1 MKNKQDYF
9 IRSSFAFL
17 FFVMLG
23 YTVRFYPMSLVTFDD
38 TIQNAVRGNLPN
50 SFTLFFKHVTVLGNV
65 LSQVILVAS
74 LSLIFYLKKWKAE
87 ALFLLTNGL
96 MSGLVVML
104 FKLIYQRLRPSL
116 EHIVYAGGFSFP
128 SGHALGSMMIYGA
141 LLIIFLGRVTNKKW
155 RYLLVSF
162 MIGLILLIGI
172 SRIYLGV
179 HYPTDVIGGF
189 VCGFGFLNLFFPYY
203 QEKRFKWRF
212 QSKQE

>member
-9 IRSSFAFL
+9 IKSSFAFL

-23 YTVRFYPMSLVTFDD
+23 YTVRYYPTSLVTVDD
-38 TIQNAVRGNLPN
+38 TIQNLIRGSLP
-50 SFTLFFKHVTVLGNV
+50 SHLTQFFKIVTVLGNV
-65 LSQVILVAS
+65 FSQMILVTFFA
-74 LSLIFYLKKWKAE
+74 IFFVYKKWKVE
-87 ALFLLTNGL
+87 ALFLITNGL
-96 MSGLVVML
+96 VSGLVVML

-141 LLIIFLGRVTNKKW
+141 LLIIFLGRIKSQQWK
-155 RYLLVSF
+155 YLISF
-162 MIGLILLIGI
+162 VMIAIIILIGL

-179 HYPTDVIGGF
+179 HYPTDVLGGF
-189 VCGFGFLNLFFPYY
+189 ICGFGFLNLFYPYY

-212 QSKQE
+212 QSKQN

>member
-1 MKNKQDYF
+1 
-9 IRSSFAFL
+9 
-17 FFVMLG
+17 
-23 YTVRFYPMSLVTFDD
+23 
-38 TIQNAVRGNLPN
+38 
-50 SFTLFFKHVTVLGNV
+50 
-65 LSQVILVAS
+65 
-74 LSLIFYLKKWKAE
+74 
-87 ALFLLTNGL
+87 
-96 MSGLVVML
+96 
-104 FKLIYQRLRPSL
+104 
-116 EHIVYAGGFSFP
+116 
-128 SGHALGSMMIYGA
+128 MIYGA

-162 MIGLILLIGI
+162 MTGLILLIGI